1 MAHSKRAKQNM
12 TRQMKFRLTFLQNTL
27 RERHKTLA
35 KIRTYAKYKLPG
47 YNQTL
52 LRELSGIAKV
62 KKDIS
67 NLKVLIL
74 RRQKNGEINKI
85 IVWGIII

>member
-1 MAHSKRAKQNM
+1 MHSNRAKQNM
-12 TRQMKFRLTFLQNTL
+12 TRQLKSRLSFFQNTL
-27 RERHKTLA
+27 RERQKTVS
-35 KIRTYAKYKLPG
+35 KIRTYAKYNLPG

-52 LRELSGIAKV
+52 SRELSGIDKV

-74 RRQKNGEINKI
+74 RRQKNGKINK
-85 IVWGIII
+85 VL

>member
-1 MAHSKRAKQNM
+1 MVHSKRAKQNM

-27 RERHKTLA
+27 RERQKTIS
-35 KIRTYAKYKLPG
+35 KIRTYKKYNLPG

-52 LRELSGIAKV
+52 SRELSGIDKV

-67 NLKVLIL
+67 NLKVLII
-74 RRQKNGEINKI
+74 RRQVYGDINK
-85 IVWGIII
+85 VL